1 MARRGES
8 IPVLEHVSVLLAS
21 MDRRYQER
29 FEAQTKA
36 LDAAFLAQQTA
47 VQAALLA
54 QQTAVGAAMTASEK
68 AVMKAEVAAE
78 KRFDGVNEFRQLVTD
93 LVREQMPRVEAEQRL
108 AAMREQIDELKGALA
123 QSQGR
128 GAGLTAGWGYLVGA
142 ASLIGL
148 IATLLLK

>member
-1 MARRGES
+1 MARRGTTET
-8 IPVLEHVSVLLAS
+8 IPVLKHVSVLIAA

-36 LDAAFLAQQTA
+36 LDAAFLAA
-47 VQAALLA
+47 
-54 QQTAVGAAMTASEK
+54 EK
-68 AVMKAEVAAE
+68 AVQTALAAAEKAVVKAEVAAE

-93 LVREQMPRVEAEQRL
+93 LVREQMPRAEAEQRL
-108 AAMREQIDELKGALA
+108 TAMAEKIDEVKLVLS

-128 GAGLTAGWGYLVGA
+128 GAGLSAGWGYLLGA

-148 IATLLLK
+148 AVTLLVK